1 MKTNAATKTPAQT
14 PSGIMPAPIII
25 VERSWAVQNASVM
38 ASFTK
43 KIAATTA
50 MTGMTSSSYQ
60 VTLDKKR
67 RNFEEL
73 PVVDSGAETAL
84 FAMCLT
90 SPDETDIFV
99 S

>member
-1 MKTNAATKTPAQT
+1 
-14 PSGIMPAPIII
+14 
-25 VERSWAVQNASVM
+25 
-38 ASFTK
+38 
-43 KIAATTA
+43 

-73 PVVDSGAETAL
+73 PVVDSGAETVL